1 MKKSDPLYHPLFFID
16 TEEPKD
22 FFPDEN
28 VYYKSSDMKHRLYPW
43 NTTDESVKDLISQ
56 WHDPNFIICHNFK
69 QRQKDMIQRKMVKAL
84 SLFMKLLIW
93 SNGSPVTLNNLKK
106 DLGNLSI
113 KPINIV
119 DRLSFIMEKPSLYP
133 SFLQLSELFVEQHKA
148 YYRNKVMV
156 AKKE

>member
-1 MKKSDPLYHPLFFID
+1 
-16 TEEPKD
+16 
-22 FFPDEN
+22 
-28 VYYKSSDMKHRLYPW
+28 
-43 NTTDESVKDLISQ
+43 
-56 WHDPNFIICHNFK
+56 
-69 QRQKDMIQRKMVKAL
+69 MIQRKMVKAL
-84 SLFMKLLIW
+84 SLFMKLLFW

-119 DRLSFIMEKPSLYP
+119 DRLSFIMENPSLYP